1 MLFIVYYV
9 SSMDIIHAL
18 GLSCNGMRVDC
29 VPGRIN
35 IVFELIKVNG
45 KMKGLCYE
53 LCGQYHSSMV
63 ILGFSI
69 SLVLCLYFHYI
80 FHWFSIRWSSYG

>member
-63 ILGFSI
+63 ILGFS
-69 SLVLCLYFHYI
+69 LEKN
-80 FHWFSIRWSSYG
+80 SINKMTK